1 MSCFILWYN
10 SHPHWLWGCSH
21 SNKTYVANI
30 SEYLGIRLKSITFI
44 PKTIYFLFILFSPR
58 TFNLNTRGRPADK
71 MCFHRERLY
80 QQQVVSKRLKETKT
94 ATIYQIRQR
103 LIECE
108 TVDRNSQSFHW
119 AVGTWWMERN
129 VEMPISPMSFISSG
143 VTHTP
148 ATHADKESL
157 WRELVL
163 NMLLMRSL
171 FIFSGTVKKIDCFY
185 PIRPFPPFLMLHME
199 CCEWKCWK

>member
-1 MSCFILWYN
+1 MFAFFCFILWYN
-10 SHPHWLWGCSH
+10 SHSHWLWGCCH
-21 SNKTYVANI
+21 SNKTSTFQNICLYV
-30 SEYLGIRLKSITFI
+30 LKQFRSYRRPYIF
-44 PKTIYFLFILFSPR
+44 FSILFSPK

-71 MCFHRERLY
+71 MCFHREPLY
-80 QQQVVSKRLKETKT
+80 QRQVVSKQLKETKT

-129 VEMPISPMSFISSG
+129 VEMPISPVSFISCG

-148 ATHADKESL
+148 AAHADKESL

-171 FIFSGTVKKIDCFY
+171 FIFSWTVGKKIDCF
-185 PIRPFPPFLMLHME
+185 
-199 CCEWKCWK
+199 